1 MFRYLTSAAPITRP
15 VLRQLIRSV
24 QSPDYHALSR
34 RYNSSLEDPVQ
45 GKITPLPNH
54 LLDSFRD
61 LLGVCSERSNSP
73 GGPNNA
79 RYFDTVPKVCE
90 LFTHSSVRDQL
101 SLRDIKRYS
110 HLLLDTALA
119 VRRNRLNS
127 SRNRDK
133 DLRGSASQ
141 TDESSMKRAV
151 IQLLELAQEG
161 TLDDRLCVPSLRAI
175 FLSLLEF
182 QFHQELLLL
191 WEAGV
196 NSSASAIFMDQ
207 QILAIV
213 LPIAHQTRRFSY
225 EDILNIYKLNA
236 NGEGDV
242 AALAC
247 SIGKIAVIEGD
258 YTRGLDA
265 MEVIFENYELLSNDK
280 FAARIPLRYLRDL
293 HLCFVGSC
301 KDVAVAGHF
310 FNKIVLGL
318 LPYEVQLKV
327 PHVVRLFENCVESKE
342 PFSKI
347 IQFWLETVKLYAT
360 HDTQGNHSNL
370 RYSILHNGFFRIF
383 FDQNPTLTP
392 ELLALLKLLIHQYA
406 TCKPIDEMF
415 LNTVISNYSWGD
427 KNVYAEIVNNYEIYD
442 VARTPVLYRVC
453 LKKVGSLPEVTLP
466 EILAMWNEQL
476 QFLDSQRYSYIPV
489 ADWAAIRDATVNS
502 DHHER
507 APLYFEI
514 VKQYCDYMQ
523 DRLLCVRFLSGF
535 SGKPEVFTE
544 LQRLSTEANP
554 DYQCALPVQTGQ
566 FTNLKPNV
574 NYRRLAQDVVQR
586 APTRQRV

>member
-1 MFRYLTSAAPITRP
+1 MFRYLASAAPITRP

-34 RYNSSLEDPVQ
+34 RYNLSLEEPLPS
-45 GKITPLPNH
+45 KITPLPNH

-61 LLGVCSERSNSP
+61 LLGFCTERGNSP
-73 GGPNNA
+73 GGPNNS
-79 RYFDTVPKVCE
+79 RYFATVPKVCD
-90 LFTHSSVRDQL
+90 LFDNPTVRDQL
-101 SLRDIKRYS
+101 SLRDVKLYS

-141 TDESSMKRAV
+141 MDESAMKRAV
-151 IQLLELAQEG
+151 IHLLELAQEG
-161 TLDDRLCVPSLRAI
+161 SLNDRLCVPSLRAI
-175 FLSLLEF
+175 LLSLLEF

-196 NSSASAIFMDQ
+196 NSGASALFMDQ
-207 QILAIV
+207 QILAIA

-236 NGEGDV
+236 SAEGDIV
-242 AALAC
+242 ALAC
-247 SIGKIAVIEGD
+247 SIGKIAVLEGD
-258 YTRGLDA
+258 YARGLDA
-265 MEVIFENYELLSNDK
+265 MEVIFESYELMSNNRVE
-280 FAARIPLRYLRDL
+280 ARIPLRYLRDL

-301 KDVAVAGHF
+301 KDVAVAEHF

-342 PFSKI
+342 PFTKI
-347 IQFWLETVKLYAT
+347 IQFWLDTVKLYAS
-360 HDTQGNHSNL
+360 HDTHGSHSNL

-383 FDQNPTLTP
+383 FDQNPTLTSD
-392 ELLALLKLLIHQYA
+392 LLALLKLLIHQYA
-406 TCKPIDEMF
+406 ECKPIDEMF
-415 LNTVISNYSWGD
+415 LNTVISNYTWGD
-427 KNVYAEIVNNYEIYD
+427 KNVYAELVNNYEVYD
-442 VARTPVLYRVC
+442 VPRTPVLYRVC
-453 LKKVGSLPEVTLP
+453 LKKVGSLPEVSS
-466 EILAMWNEQL
+466 EEVLAMWNKQL

-502 DHHER
+502 EHSER
-507 APLYFEI
+507 APLYYEI
-514 VKQYCDYMQ
+514 VKNYCDYMQ

-535 SGKPEVFTE
+535 SGKPEVFKQ
-544 LQRLSTEANP
+544 LQRLSAEESP
-554 DYQCALPVQTGQ
+554 DYNCALSVQTGH
-566 FTNLKPNV
+566 FTHLRPNV
-574 NYRRLAQDVVQR
+574 DYRRVTQDVVQR